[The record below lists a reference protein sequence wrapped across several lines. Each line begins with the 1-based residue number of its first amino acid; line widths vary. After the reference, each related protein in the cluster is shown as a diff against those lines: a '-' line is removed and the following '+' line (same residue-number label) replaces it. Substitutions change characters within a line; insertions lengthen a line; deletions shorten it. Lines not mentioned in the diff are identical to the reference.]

1 MPRATAPDARRY
13 MARQPFDYVGL
24 ALDQG
29 QIVEL
34 VGAKNDAALIRLGYV
49 IELESRT
56 TTYECAECGAAFT
69 SIEARSA
76 HGRKRHPDRDLTPDQ
91 EDEREE
97 REERMLADVAPLY
110 LDKTKAAMGAA

>member
-1 MPRATAPDARRY
+1 

-49 IELESRT
+49 IELEPRT
-56 TTYECAECGAAFT
+56 TTYECAECGGKFT

-97 REERMLADVAPLY
+97 REERMLEQVAPLY